1 VGFEVVGVD
10 IKPQRNYPLPF
21 ILAYALPLDPKF
33 IALFDAVH
41 ASPPCQA
48 YSDLA
53 KRNGNADEWPR
64 LIEPIRDGST
74 LAILGSSASSRESE
88 DKYVTG
94 A

>member
-1 VGFEVVGVD
+1 
-10 IKPQRNYPLPF
+10 
-21 ILAYALPLDPKF
+21 
-33 IALFDAVH
+33 
-41 ASPPCQA
+41 
-48 YSDLA
+48 
-53 KRNGNADEWPR
+53 